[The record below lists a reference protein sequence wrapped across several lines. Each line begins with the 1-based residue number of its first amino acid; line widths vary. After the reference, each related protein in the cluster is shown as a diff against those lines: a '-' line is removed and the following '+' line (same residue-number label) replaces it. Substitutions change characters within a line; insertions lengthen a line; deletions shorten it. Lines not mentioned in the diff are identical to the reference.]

1 MRTSQQKGKQRY
13 SIIGID
19 FGNEN
24 IVIGKY
30 YNGGVDIIDSP
41 IGKHSI
47 SNCISCIKKEIRCG
61 VDRNESQIKRRPKN
75 CIIGLKKLI
84 QVDNNE
90 LKIQENKFSN
100 VQCDENGILQCG
112 DIGNIHIESMLVE
125 MFKMIKEITQ
135 SDYCVV
141 SISSN
146 YSFQERRRIE
156 YACELAKMPC
166 LQCVEDCICIG
177 LYYWTYDIPSF
188 NTINNKETT
197 QMVLNVGESET
208 TCSVFRFHSNSLEII
223 SNETINIGGR
233 DYSYIIKNKCIE
245 LMREKE
251 EVKEFIQ
258 SLDEEKKLKFYNK
271 IDEDINKFKFSFSSQ
286 NVLEST
292 LKIELNNNNEF
303 IENVTKTE
311 FESWFEEYNEVICL
325 LVQRIIEITQKRINL
340 RLTDIEFVGGG
351 SRLGCIKTI
360 IENKLHLN
368 VKNTMNKECVIAKG
382 AALVAVQV
390 GTKLR
395 LLNEI
400 EENFLYL
407 SIERFIEKES
417 IEIGNVL
424 YPEVDQL
431 TNGGELIVENKNKSI
446 ITEVKINQNCIG
458 IIKDEIIYSNYLSI
472 GLERW
477 FYCYQP
483 YDIVISD
490 NDDYVFP
497 FQNSSKVQKD
507 ERIGQYKY
515 NWVIRNYLR
524 AIECSNKSDNHQIF
538 KLEKEISLNNN
549 CFSDNYLDVVKKEIK
564 ELEELQHRIHECTK
578 LKNLF
583 EHYIS
588 QHKYELNDKEKEE
601 LIEKKKLLRKIT
613 DDIEET
619 KRIIGDIDINN

>member
-1 MRTSQQKGKQRY
+1 MYRSQQKGKQRY

-30 YNGGVDIIDSP
+30 CNGGVDIIDSP

-75 CIIGLKKLI
+75 CIVGLKKLI
-84 QVDNNE
+84 QVHSIE
-90 LKIQENKFSN
+90 SKIQENKFSS

-112 DIGNIHIESMLVE
+112 DIGIIHIESMLVE

-141 SISSN
+141 SVSSN
-146 YSFQERRRIE
+146 YSFQDRRCIE
-156 YACELAKMPC
+156 YACELAKIPC
-166 LQCVEDCICIG
+166 LQCVEDCVCIG
-177 LYYWTYDIPSF
+177 LYYWTYDITSF
-188 NTINNKETT
+188 ITINNKETT
-197 QMVLNVGESET
+197 QMFLNVGDSET
-208 TCSVFRFHSNSLEII
+208 TCSVFRFHYNSLEII

-245 LMREKE
+245 LMNEKE
-251 EVKEFIQ
+251 ELKEILQ
-258 SLDEEKKLKFYNK
+258 SLDEEKKVIFYNK
-271 IDEDINKFKFSFSSQ
+271 IYEDINKFKFSFSSQ

-303 IENVTKTE
+303 TENITKTE
-311 FESWFEEYNEVICL
+311 FESWFEEYNKAICL
-325 LVQRIIEITQKRINL
+325 LVQSAIEITQKRINL
-340 RLTDIEFVGGG
+340 NLTDIEFVGGG
-351 SRLGCIKTI
+351 SRLDCIKTV

-368 VKNTMNKECVIAKG
+368 IKNTMNKECVIAKG

-395 LLNEI
+395 LLKEI

-407 SIERFIEKES
+407 SIERFINKES
-417 IEIGNVL
+417 IQVGNVL
-424 YPEVDQL
+424 YPEIDQL
-431 TNGGELIVENKNKSI
+431 TRNGELIVENKNKSI
-446 ITEVKINQNCIG
+446 INEVKINQNCIG
-458 IIKDEIIYSNYLSI
+458 IIKDEIIHSNYLSI

-483 YDIVISD
+483 YDIVIDD
-490 NDDYVFP
+490 NDNYVFP

-515 NWVIRNYLR
+515 NWIIRNYLR
-524 AIECSNKSDNHQIF
+524 AIEYSNESGNHQIF

-549 CFSDNYLDVVKKEIK
+549 CFSDNYLDIIKKEIK
-564 ELEELQHRIHECTK
+564 ELEEVQCRVHECTK

-583 EHYIS
+583 EHYLS
-588 QHKYELNDKEKEE
+588 QHKCELNDKEKEE
-601 LIEKKKLLRKIT
+601 LIEKKKLLRKII
-613 DDIEET
+613 DDVEET
-619 KRIIGDIDINN
+619 KRIIGNIDTNN